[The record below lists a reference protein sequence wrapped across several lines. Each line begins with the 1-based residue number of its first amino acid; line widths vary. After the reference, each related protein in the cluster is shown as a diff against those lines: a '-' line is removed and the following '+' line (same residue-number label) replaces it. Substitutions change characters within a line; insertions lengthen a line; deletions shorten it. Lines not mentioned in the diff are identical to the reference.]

1 MYRAAQELHF
11 YYSLVYFCCTFL
23 LQNKKK
29 YINVNWPLWFFTSCV
44 LTPNLTC
51 ISFYSDVYWYS
62 TDSWYLLISLWW
74 YMDMQAPVAS
84 NGSRDFMTTMGR
96 KPKNVFWQDLKNH
109 KNMIMDIPGV
119 IVVMVGG
126 GVGRSNTSS
135 GVMHVGLEEIS
146 RPCS

>member
-1 MYRAAQELHF
+1 
-11 YYSLVYFCCTFL
+11 
-23 LQNKKK
+23 
-29 YINVNWPLWFFTSCV
+29 
-44 LTPNLTC
+44 
-51 ISFYSDVYWYS
+51 
-62 TDSWYLLISLWW
+62 
-74 YMDMQAPVAS
+74 MDMQAPIAS